1 MYLESIHACK
11 VEDTKTEPFVI
22 VKLAHIVR
30 ASPSHHLRIMN
41 IFQNAHLMNTL
52 CVHLFPRDGPY
63 YKKLCKHKNFPLGR
77 EMSKYDCLSL
87 ICAHVRH
94 VRGGGGDMLMEFSLC
109 LKFSY
114 KIVSKELFKTFWIR
128 SIAR

>member
-30 ASPSHHLRIMN
+30 ATPSYHLRIMN

-52 CVHLFPRDGPY
+52 CVHLFPRDGPCFQKTLCNDTFNT
-63 YKKLCKHKNFPLGR
+63 KKEMQNGTYTNMGR
-77 EMSKYDCLSL
+77 ANVD
-87 ICAHVRH
+87 I
-94 VRGGGGDMLMEFSLC
+94 
-109 LKFSY
+109 
-114 KIVSKELFKTFWIR
+114 
-128 SIAR
+128 